1 MVNLVNLV
9 NLAMLICAS
18 MASMAFSIF
27 AAYVILRAGFALIRP
42 RRQQTTV
49 KTAAE
54 MARAAGL

>member
-9 NLAMLICAS
+9 MLVCAS

-27 AAYVILRAGFALIRP
+27 AAYAILRMGFALIRP
-42 RRQQTTV
+42 RRRPAAV

-54 MARAAGL
+54 MARVSGL